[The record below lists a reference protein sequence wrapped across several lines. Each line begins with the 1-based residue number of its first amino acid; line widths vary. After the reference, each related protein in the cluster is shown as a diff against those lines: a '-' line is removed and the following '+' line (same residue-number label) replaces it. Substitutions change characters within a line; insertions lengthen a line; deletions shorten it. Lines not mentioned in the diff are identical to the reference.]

1 MEESNIGIDYE
12 KLKQQEKIL
21 FYDDL
26 ILFEDELADN
36 GIAQMRIKLVSLLCT
51 FDLASVD

>member
-36 GIAQMRIKLVSLLCT
+36 GIAQMRIKLVSLLCM
-51 FDLASVD
+51 FGLASLD